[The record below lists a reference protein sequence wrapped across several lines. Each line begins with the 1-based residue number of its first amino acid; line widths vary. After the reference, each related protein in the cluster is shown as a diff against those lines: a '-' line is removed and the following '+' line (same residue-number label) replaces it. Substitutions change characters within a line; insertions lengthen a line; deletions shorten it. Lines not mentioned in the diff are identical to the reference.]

1 MPFCTRIN
9 DLPRSNLTCFSMSEF
24 VTLLTHVRCYKKQT
38 DYKIFI
44 LTFEVRPSW
53 YLWNYSFSTCN
64 NEWNEKKKQ
73 TKKQKEQT
81 YPIKYEK
88 KKTIGSKKFP
98 IWGSA
103 AVYFPGVPEPFY
115 WTLNEI
121 KQCFMH
127 IYFNSIINSIICHS
141 SESHKRTWKLSIN
154 VIHHSTKS

>member
-1 MPFCTRIN
+1 M
-9 DLPRSNLTCFSMSEF
+9 
-24 VTLLTHVRCYKKQT
+24 
-38 DYKIFI
+38 IFI
-44 LTFEVRPSW
+44 ELFFLNLQQRMKW
-53 YLWNYSFSTCN
+53 KK
-64 NEWNEKKKQ
+64 KKKQ
-73 TKKQKEQT
+73 KNKKNRHI
-81 YPIKYEK
+81 PLNMK